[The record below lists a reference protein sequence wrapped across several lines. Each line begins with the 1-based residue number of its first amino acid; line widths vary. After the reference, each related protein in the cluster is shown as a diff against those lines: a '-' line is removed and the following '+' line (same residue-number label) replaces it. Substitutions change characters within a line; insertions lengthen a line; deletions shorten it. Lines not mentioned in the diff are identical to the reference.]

1 MFNRSDKDLF
11 FTKPEFKEIKLS
23 FVYDNNP
30 DDLYA
35 GMVSIEAYG
44 NISGEKK
51 YCYASYL
58 VNTEFI
64 DEISALLNDSYDKTV
79 KVILKIK
86 KGKVKD
92 FKIDL
97 DSLARSY
104 NDERFRSLELV
115 GWGLN
120 DKSFRDFN

>member
-1 MFNRSDKDLF
+1 MF